1 LHERLGLIVVR
12 ELDVLKLGFAN
23 FLAND
28 ARGFGVTEIRG
39 PTSAS
44 LWAANVGII
53 QTIALSA
60 ETSVRK
66 SVGGKRPE
74 CELPESHLGLGKIHL
89 DGARRPLATSP
100 WL

>member
-66 SVGGKRPE
+66 SVGGKRPSASFQKAIG
-74 CELPESHLGLGKIHL
+74 PGQNSS
-89 DGARRPLATSP
+89 RRR
-100 WL
+100 